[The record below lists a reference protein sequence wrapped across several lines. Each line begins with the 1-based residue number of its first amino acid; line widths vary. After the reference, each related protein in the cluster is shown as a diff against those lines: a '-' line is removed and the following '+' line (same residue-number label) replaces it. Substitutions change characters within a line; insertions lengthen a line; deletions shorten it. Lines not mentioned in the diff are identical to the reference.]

1 LIGYTY
7 DLENH
12 LVTATGPVA
21 ATLRYDP
28 LGRLSRI
35 TLPGG
40 TTQFL
45 YDGDAMV
52 AEYLDGA
59 LSKRYVHGDQVDEP
73 LVQYTGTELSVR
85 RYLHADHQGSVIA
98 QSDGTGVATQKNAYD
113 PYGIPATNNEGRFG
127 YTGQTWLKE
136 LGLNYYKARV
146 YSPKL
151 GRFLQTDPIFY
162 ADDMNLY
169 AYVRNDP
176 FNRYDTGGR
185 ESATF
190 HWRDDRTTKA
200 DIDVSGFKSVLEA
213 TPVLGAALEMG
224 EAAYNGQPIGV
235 ASTVLS
241 AVGGSTLKAVA
252 KLGKQVGSYILKFAS
267 GKTYI
272 GKGTEVRMEASA
284 KRLSKEHGDKVES
297 KTHESA
303 ANDRE
308 AYKAE
313 HQKIEETGGP
323 QSAGNTNTYN
333 KINSP
338 GAKICA
344 QDQPCP

>member
-28 LGRLSRI
+28 LGRLSRVS
-35 TLPGG
+35 LPNG

-73 LVQYTGTELSVR
+73 LLQYAGTDLSAR

-98 QSDGTGVATQKNAYD
+98 HSDSSGAATLKNAYD
-113 PYGIPATNNEGRFG
+113 PYGIPATTNDGRFG

-136 LGLNYYKARV
+136 LGLDYYKARI

-162 ADDMNLY
+162 QDDMNIY
-169 AYVRNDP
+169 AYVGNDP
-176 FNRYDTGGR
+176 LNKNDPSGMCGPPCGYAIAKGAELVLEGAIVLAATYVIYKATEAFNDRMR
-185 ESATF
+185 EQIIVQSNSESAGEESAE
-190 HWRDDRTTKA
+190 TTPA
-200 DIDVSGFKSVLEA
+200 P
-213 TPVLGAALEMG
+213 TPTNG
-224 EAAYNGQPIGV
+224 ENTNPYDGP
-235 ASTVLS
+235 
-241 AVGGSTLKAVA
+241 
-252 KLGKQVGSYILKFAS
+252 VGSPVIVVDGAGNAIPVAEGEQVTTSSNGDYQQ
-267 GKTYI
+267 
-272 GKGTEVRMEASA
+272 VRDSEF
-284 KRLSKEHGDKVES
+284 R
-297 KTHESA
+297 
-303 ANDRE
+303 
-308 AYKAE
+308 
-313 HQKIEETGGP
+313 ETGTRMDRGGHRG
-323 QSAGNTNTYN
+323 QSDPNAQEPHGHRPGVTQPDGNPHLP
-333 KINSP
+333 INRP
-338 GAKICA
+338 
-344 QDQPCP
+344 